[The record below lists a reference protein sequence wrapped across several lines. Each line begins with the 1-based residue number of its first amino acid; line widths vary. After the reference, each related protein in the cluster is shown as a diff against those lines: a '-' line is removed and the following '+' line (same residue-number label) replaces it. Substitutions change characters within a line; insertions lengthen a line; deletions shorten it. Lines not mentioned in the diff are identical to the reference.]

1 MSKKLKNI
9 KAVNEMLLG
18 EHKTQT
24 KKVIAFDE
32 KKVIKRDVGATWSD
46 DKGQTWEQKN
56 GYKVKVGKFAKL
68 REELKS
74 FPNCNKETCV
84 CIEPSQV
91 DLKMKAY
98 HGMCLDCVVG
108 MEHKMKLEG
117 TYDEYERKKLL
128 SNAEAWLKSAE
139 IEKDIVKA
147 GMKAKFINEDGSI
160 EDWGEQNE
168 EEVMAR
174 IEDGFTK
181 FKENFIEKLK
191 NGNAE

>member
-1 MSKKLKNI
+1 
-9 KAVNEMLLG
+9 
-18 EHKTQT
+18 
-24 KKVIAFDE
+24 
-32 KKVIKRDVGATWSD
+32 
-46 DKGQTWEQKN
+46 
-56 GYKVKVGKFAKL
+56 
-68 REELKS
+68 
-74 FPNCNKETCV
+74 
-84 CIEPSQV
+84 
-91 DLKMKAY
+91 
-98 HGMCLDCVVG
+98 MCLNCVVE
-108 MEHKMKLEG
+108 MEHKLKLDG

-160 EDWGEQNE
+160 EDWGGQNE

-191 NGNAE
+191 NGKPE